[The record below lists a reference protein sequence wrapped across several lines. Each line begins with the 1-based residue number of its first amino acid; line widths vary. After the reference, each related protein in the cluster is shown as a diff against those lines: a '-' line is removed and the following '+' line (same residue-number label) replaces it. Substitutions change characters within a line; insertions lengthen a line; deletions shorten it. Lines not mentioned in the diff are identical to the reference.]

1 MRREVSVQIPIASPR
16 LRSVFFPHVPPTP
29 SPRPD
34 LHSGCRAAPVAAD
47 PAPDTEA
54 YFTRFVQPMLES
66 TCVHCHN
73 ADQQKGD
80 GRLDTLENAL
90 KGGENGA
97 MAGARQTGG
106 KQTLHLHP
114 LARR

>member
-1 MRREVSVQIPIASPR
+1 MFPR
-16 LRSVFFPHVPPTP
+16 LLLPGLVST
-29 SPRPD
+29 
-34 LHSGCRAAPVAAD
+34 LAAVMPLTAAD

-54 YFTRFVQPMLES
+54 YFTRFVQPVLES

-97 MAGARQTGG
+97 WLVPG
-106 KQTLHLHP
+106 KPEESKLYTSTRLP
-114 LARR
+114 ADDDMVMPPRNRP